1 MHRHLFIVSRD
12 QPGLFS
18 YLAMQFS
25 QEPQVR
31 VMVDRRQRVRRQ
43 RSASPD
49 VVDRRQAER
58 RGNRDL
64 SGQLSTLGYA
74 FVRLL

>member
-18 YLAMQFS
+18 YLTTQFS

-31 VMVDRRQRVRRQ
+31 VIVDRRQRDRRQ
-43 RSASPD
+43 GTASAD
-49 VVDRRQAER
+49 VVDRRHADR

-64 SGQLSTLGYA
+64 RGQLSTLGYA
-74 FVRLL
+74 FVRLF